1 MWPQLLWRKNDF
13 GKSENWE
20 YSSVPNGGCF
30 EATVRWADQLT
41 VKDLT
46 SFLVILV
53 LQQLNNLDHICS
65 SDDLDLVSEGS
76 CNIFFSLSHALT
88 SMCITSLGVKKIVVI
103 IRVFPGKTRIGG
115 HRVNFNEMTQNCL
128 NRKSPGQVVKV
139 MRRQFSCSLDLEFYD
154 TRLISTSSHK
164 GIFSLWHQ
172 KRPQG
177 NPLCRHPPFPE
188 IPLAYWGP
196 RCR

>member
-1 MWPQLLWRKNDF
+1 MIWTFSQKTP
-13 GKSENWE
+13 
-20 YSSVPNGGCF
+20 
-30 EATVRWADQLT
+30 
-41 VKDLT
+41 VKFFQSPTCVIIYVGDMPRN
-46 SFLVILV
+46 LV
-53 LQQLNNLDHICS
+53 
-65 SDDLDLVSEGS
+65 
-76 CNIFFSLSHALT
+76 
-88 SMCITSLGVKKIVVI
+88 KRVVI

-128 NRKSPGQVVKV
+128 NRNGPGQVVKF
-139 MRRQFSCSLDLEFYD
+139 MRRPFSCSLDLEFYD

-172 KRPQG
+172 KRPPG

>member
-1 MWPQLLWRKNDF
+1 MIWTFSQKAPVKFFQ
-13 GKSENWE
+13 S
-20 YSSVPNGGCF
+20 
-30 EATVRWADQLT
+30 LT
-41 VKDLT
+41 C
-46 SFLVILV
+46 VIIYV
-53 LQQLNNLDHICS
+53 DNQPWNH
-65 SDDLDLVSEGS
+65 V
-76 CNIFFSLSHALT
+76 
-88 SMCITSLGVKKIVVI
+88 KIVVI
-103 IRVFPGKTRIGG
+103 IRVFPRKTGIGG

-128 NRKSPGQVVKV
+128 NRKGPGQVVKF
-139 MRRQFSCSLDLEFYD
+139 MRRQFSCSLDLKFYD

-172 KRPQG
+172 KRPPG

>member
-1 MWPQLLWRKNDF
+1 MIWTFSQKTPVIFFQSLN
-13 GKSENWE
+13 
-20 YSSVPNGGCF
+20 
-30 EATVRWADQLT
+30 
-41 VKDLT
+41 
-46 SFLVILV
+46 LVIIYV
-53 LQQLNNLDHICS
+53 YNQPWNL
-65 SDDLDLVSEGS
+65 
-76 CNIFFSLSHALT
+76 
-88 SMCITSLGVKKIVVI
+88 KKIVVI

-139 MRRQFSCSLDLEFYD
+139 MRRQFSCSLDLKFYD
-154 TRLISTSSHK
+154 SRLISTSSHK

-188 IPLAYWGP
+188 ILLAYWGP